1 MTEAAAAARVRVRAG
16 LVTALA
22 ILVAWNVA
30 GRPALPERW
39 HLLGSLIVGALVLLV
54 ARVALLSWSEL
65 GLGPAALRPGLRW
78 GAAAFGVIGGVVVLA
93 SLLPATRHLF
103 SSTRADITPAQ
114 LWLEALVTIPL
125 GTAVVEERAFRGVLL
140 GMMLS
145 RLRVVPAVAV
155 TSVLFG
161 LWHLDPIL
169 TGAGSMSHRAAVAA
183 GTFVATTVAG
193 VGFAWL
199 RIRSGSLV
207 APIMAHVAT
216 NSVSLVAAWMVVH

>member
-1 MTEAAAAARVRVRAG
+1 MTEAAGAARVRFAAG
-16 LVTALA
+16 LCAALVV
-22 ILVAWNVA
+22 LVVWNVV

-39 HLLGSLIVGALVLLV
+39 HLVGSILV
-54 ARVALLSWSEL
+54 AAVVLGVAKVARLTWDEL
-65 GLGPAALRPGLRW
+65 GLDRRALGSGVRW
-78 GAAAFGVIGGVVVLA
+78 GSAAFAVIGTVVVLG

-103 SSTRADITPAQ
+103 SSSRADVSAGR
-114 LWLEALVTIPL
+114 LWLEALVTIPI
-125 GTAVVEERAFRGVLL
+125 GTAVVEELAFRGVLL
-140 GMMLS
+140 GMMRS
-145 RLRVVPAVAV
+145 RLAVIPAVLV

-169 TGAGSMSHRAAVAA
+169 TGGGSMGHRTAVAA

-207 APIMAHVAT
+207 APIMAHIAT

>member
-1 MTEAAAAARVRVRAG
+1 MTEAAGAARVRFAAG
-16 LVTALA
+16 LCAALVV
-22 ILVAWNVA
+22 LVVWNVV

-39 HLLGSLIVGALVLLV
+39 HLVGSILV
-54 ARVALLSWSEL
+54 AAVVLGVAKVARLTWDEL
-65 GLGPAALRPGLRW
+65 GLDRRALRSGVRW
-78 GAAAFGVIGGVVVLA
+78 GSAAFAVIGTVVVLG

-103 SSTRADITPAQ
+103 SSSRADVSAGR
-114 LWLEALVTIPL
+114 LWLEALVTIPI
-125 GTAVVEERAFRGVLL
+125 GTA
-140 GMMLS
+140 
-145 RLRVVPAVAV
+145 
-155 TSVLFG
+155 VLFG

-169 TGAGSMSHRAAVAA
+169 TGGGSMGHRTAVAA

-207 APIMAHVAT
+207 APIMAHIAT

>member
-1 MTEAAAAARVRVRAG
+1 MTEAAAAARVRVGAG
-16 LVTALA
+16 LGTALI
-22 ILVAWNVA
+22 ILVAWNVV

-39 HLLGSLIVGALVLLV
+39 HLLGSVVVGALVLLV
-54 ARVALLSWSEL
+54 AKVAQLSWSEL
-65 GLGPAALRPGLRW
+65 GLGRAGLRPGLRW

-93 SLLPATRHLF
+93 SLFPATRHFF

-125 GTAVVEERAFRGVLL
+125 GTVVVEELAFRGVVL
-140 GMMLS
+140 GMALS

-169 TGAGSMSHRAAVAA
+169 TGGGSMTHRAAVAA
-183 GTFVATTVAG
+183 GTFVATT
-193 VGFAWL
+193 
-199 RIRSGSLV
+199 LV
-207 APIMAHVAT
+207 APVMAHIAT
-216 NSVSLVAAWMVVH
+216 NSVSLIAAWMVVH